1 MSPFIPPE
9 KAMQFEVT
17 HCPYK
22 AFEGTAIWTD
32 GVMRDLAF
40 PQDECGCVRGM
51 RVLNYRE
58 IGLCTNQG
66 GIPCVCEH
74 MGRIV
79 E

>member
-40 PQDECGCVRGM
+40 PQD
-51 RVLNYRE
+51 
-58 IGLCTNQG
+58 
-66 GIPCVCEH
+66 
-74 MGRIV
+74 
-79 E
+79 